1 MINKL
6 KNKKRYAVG
15 FYDADKR
22 ANDAE
27 WMKIAGNRLVAYIYD
42 EQENFN
48 IRYKYSAEDGNRT
61 WFILEPKELLK
72 AKECFSHE
80 GTDEVIE
87 WIDIC
92 NDYDK
97 WKTSCECCDT
107 ISINTIPYTY
117 REYGGCVG
125 RAYNCCICSGL
136 SNRMAAKIGE
146 AYDTKGVDSAID
158 LMIEITEGRYIDE
171 EEKYYCSCCDRDIRF
186 AGMIKDGKTI
196 YKRTKKG
203 GYIGLDIEQY
213 NKEECELEYEIEG
226 YYPCYYI
233 EEDDNKIK
241 GYTCF
246 ECSAKIEEEL
256 AKEILGE

>member
-1 MINKL
+1 MK
-6 KNKKRYAVG
+6 KNIETKKRYAVG
-15 FYDADKR
+15 FYNAEER
-22 ANDAE
+22 VNNPE
-27 WMKIAGNRLVAYIYD
+27 WMKSAGNRLMAYIYD
-42 EQENFN
+42 EQESFN

-80 GTDEVIE
+80 STNEVIE

-97 WKTSCECCDT
+97 WKTSCTCCDS

-125 RAYNCCICSGL
+125 RVYNCCICSGL
-136 SNRMAAKIGE
+136 SNRMAAKIRE
-146 AYDTKGVDSAID
+146 AYNTNGVDSAID

-171 EEKYYCSCCDRDIRF
+171 EEKYYCSCCDMDIRF

-196 YKRTKKG
+196 YKMTKSGK
-203 GYIGLDIEQY
+203 YIGLDIEEY
-213 NKEECELEYEIEG
+213 NKEESESKYDIVG

-233 EEDDNKIK
+233 EENDAKK
-241 GYTCF
+241 EGYTCF
-246 ECSAKIEEEL
+246 ECNTKIEEEL

>member
-1 MINKL
+1 MK
-6 KNKKRYAVG
+6 KNIETKKRYAVG
-15 FYDADKR
+15 FYNAEER
-22 ANDAE
+22 VNNPE
-27 WMKIAGNRLVAYIYD
+27 WMKNAGNRLMAYIYD
-42 EQENFN
+42 EQESFN

-72 AKECFSHE
+72 AKEYFSHE
-80 GTDEVIE
+80 STNEVIE

-97 WKTSCECCDT
+97 WKTSCTCCDS

-125 RAYNCCICSGL
+125 RVYNCCICSGL

-171 EEKYYCSCCDRDIRF
+171 EEKYYCSCCDMDIRF

-196 YKRTKKG
+196 YKSTKKG

-233 EEDDNKIK
+233 EEDDNKKK

-246 ECSAKIEEEL
+246 ECNTKIEEEL

>member
-1 MINKL
+1 MK
-6 KNKKRYAVG
+6 KNIETKKRYAVG
-15 FYDADKR
+15 FYNAEER
-22 ANDAE
+22 VNNPE
-27 WMKIAGNRLVAYIYD
+27 WMKSAGNRLMAYIYD
-42 EQENFN
+42 EQESFN

-80 GTDEVIE
+80 STNEVIE

-97 WKTSCECCDT
+97 WKTSCTCCDS

-125 RAYNCCICSGL
+125 RVYNCCICSGL
-136 SNRMAAKIGE
+136 SNRMAAKIRE
-146 AYDTKGVDSAID
+146 AYNTNGVDSAID

-171 EEKYYCSCCDRDIRF
+171 EEKYYCSCCDMDIRF

-196 YKRTKKG
+196 YKMTKSGK
-203 GYIGLDIEQY
+203 YIGLDIEEY
-213 NKEECELEYEIEG
+213 NLTWYYCKECNDN
-226 YYPCYYI
+226 CYSGGFKI
-233 EEDDNKIK
+233 NNEEVKR
-241 GYTCF
+241 
-246 ECSAKIEEEL
+246 
-256 AKEILGE
+256 

>member
-1 MINKL
+1 MK
-6 KNKKRYAVG
+6 KNIETKKRYAVG

-48 IRYKYSAEDGNRT
+48 IKYKCSDKEGNRT

-80 GTDEVIE
+80 STNEVIE
-87 WIDIC
+87 LIDIC

-97 WKTSCECCDT
+97 WKTSCTCCDT

-158 LMIEITEGRYIDE
+158 LIIEITEGRYIDE

-203 GYIGLDIEQY
+203 GYIGLDIEEY
-213 NKEECELEYEIEG
+213 NKEESESKYDIVG

-233 EEDDNKIK
+233 EENGAKK
-241 GYTCF
+241 EGYTCF
-246 ECSAKIEEEL
+246 ECNTKIEEGL

>member
-1 MINKL
+1 MK
-6 KNKKRYAVG
+6 KNIETKKRYAVG
-15 FYDADKR
+15 FYNAEER
-22 ANDAE
+22 VNNPE
-27 WMKIAGNRLVAYIYD
+27 WMKNAGNRLMAYIYD
-42 EQENFN
+42 EQESFN

-80 GTDEVIE
+80 STNEVIE

-97 WKTSCECCDT
+97 WKTSCTCCDS

-117 REYGGCVG
+117 RDFGECVSKI
-125 RAYNCCICSGL
+125 YNCPMCSGL
-136 SNRMAAKIGE
+136 SNRMAAKIRE
-146 AYDTKGVDSAID
+146 AYNTNGVDSAID
-158 LMIEITEGRYIDE
+158 LMIEITEGRYTDK

-233 EEDDNKIK
+233 EEDDNKKK

-246 ECSAKIEEEL
+246 ECNTKIEEEL